1 MNVKKDKTKLITS
14 LLNATL
20 FSIKSVVPIGSEV
33 KEPKLLKQALQL
45 NFGVLIGITGDMK
58 GKLVFSGNTSTF
70 ASIGERMYGMSLEG
84 EMLQS
89 FSGELANMIAGA
101 LSSKLIETNTEI
113 NITTPT
119 ILQGDT
125 KIFGYQQALK
135 LPVIFEQVGI
145 LNTYLLLDS

>member
-1 MNVKKDKTKLITS
+1 
-14 LLNATL
+14 
-20 FSIKSVVPIGSEV
+20 
-33 KEPKLLKQALQL
+33 
-45 NFGVLIGITGDMK
+45 MK

-70 ASIGERMYGMSLEG
+70 ASIGEGMYGMSLEG

-89 FSGELANMIAGA
+89 FCGELANMIAGA
-101 LSSKLIETNTEI
+101 LSRKLIESNTEM